1 MIRTGSCELENTQKI
16 YSFMR
21 DTLRAS
27 VSISCTCG
35 VSLNQI
41 KVQSKKQ
48 FLEVGL
54 SKCRL
59 EINGRF
65 FTAQVTRGVGDSPFL
80 EVKPS
85 YLKINAF
92 CRS

>member
-1 MIRTGSCELENTQKI
+1 MENTEKI
-16 YSFMR
+16 HSFMR
-21 DTLRAS
+21 DTLRDS
-27 VSISCTCG
+27 VSIACKSG
-35 VSLNQI
+35 VSINQI

-48 FLEVGL
+48 FLEAGL
-54 SKCRL
+54 SKFIL
-59 EINGRF
+59 EVNSIF